1 MIGKKERT
9 AERKPS
15 LAISVVPVAILLA
28 VLLTLLITRG
38 ADSISEYSSM
48 TLLGSAMVSLVLA
61 TITRSYTWERL
72 RDGFRRSA
80 TQILPAVPLLL
91 LIALIA
97 TTWMFSGVV
106 PLLIDYGLRILNPR
120 FFLVITCLVCAFI
133 SVLTGSSWTTIA
145 TIGVAFMGIGEVMG
159 FGAGWVAG
167 AIISG
172 AYFGDKVS
180 PLSDTTVI
188 ASSSCGVDL
197 FEHIRNMMYTSGPAM
212 LIALIVFALDGFL
225 TPARDFNVADCQ
237 LLGALETSFNLS
249 LWLLVIPVL
258 TGILIARKL
267 NTLLTLAI
275 SSALGMA
282 GIFLFQPQL
291 IPQIAPNGIVVMLW
305 SETAMRTGMEQIDSL
320 LTTGGILGML
330 PTIELI
336 LCAMTFGGAM
346 LGTGMLRTI
355 ANTFTHRLKHRRS
368 IVGATVAS
376 GLFLNATT
384 ADQYLSII
392 IGSNMYRDV
401 YRDFKLP
408 GKLLSRTLEDS
419 ISVTSVLFPWN
430 SCGVTQSTVLS
441 VSTLTYLPY
450 CIFNYLSPV
459 MTLIATIPFRRKKIS
474 ETVCEAYDN
483 GRR

>member
-1 MIGKKERT
+1 LFEIKMAKEINDERT
-9 AERKPS
+9 PS
-15 LAISVVPVAILLA
+15 LIISIVPVAMLLA
-28 VLLTLLITRG
+28 VLLTLLIARG
-38 ADSISEYSSM
+38 ADSISEYSSL
-48 TLLGSAMVSLVLA
+48 TLLSSAIVAVVLA
-61 TITRSYTWERL
+61 TATRSYTRPQFYQ
-72 RDGFRRSA
+72 GFRRSA
-80 TQILPAVPLLL
+80 SQILPAVPLLL
-91 LIALIA
+91 LISLIA

-120 FFLVITCLVCAFI
+120 FFLTITCLVCAFI

-145 TIGVAFMGIGEVMG
+145 TIGVAFMGIGRVMG
-159 FGAGWVAG
+159 FSDGWIAG

-197 FEHIRNMMYTSGPAM
+197 FEHIRYMMYTSGPAM
-212 LIALIVFALDGFL
+212 AIALAVFTLDGFL
-225 TPARDFNVADCQ
+225 TSARDFNAADSP
-237 LLGALETSFNLS
+237 LVGALEKTFNLTP
-249 LWLLVIPVL
+249 WLLIIPLL
-258 TGILIARKL
+258 TGILIARKH

-275 SSALGMA
+275 SSALGLG
-282 GIFLFQPQL
+282 GIFLFQSHL
-291 IPQIAPNGIVVMLW
+291 LGQIAPRGIALMLW
-305 SETAMRTGMEQIDSL
+305 SETALSTGLGEIDSL

-355 ANTFTHRLKHRRS
+355 ANSFTHRLHHRRS
-368 IVGATVAS
+368 IVGATVGS

-401 YRDFKLP
+401 YHDFHLRP
-408 GKLLSRTLEDS
+408 KLLSRTLEDS

-430 SCGVTQSTVLS
+430 SCGVTQSTVLG
-441 VSTLTYLPY
+441 VATLTYLPF
-450 CIFNYLSPV
+450 CIFNYLSPL
-459 MTLIATIPFRRKKIS
+459 MSLLLSMPAHHHDRKNKLHK
-474 ETVCEAYDN
+474 
-483 GRR
+483 